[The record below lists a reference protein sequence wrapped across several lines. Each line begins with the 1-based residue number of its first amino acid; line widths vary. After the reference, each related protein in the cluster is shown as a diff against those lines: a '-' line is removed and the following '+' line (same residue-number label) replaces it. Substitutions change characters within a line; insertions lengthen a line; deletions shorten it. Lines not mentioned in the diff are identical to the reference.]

1 MTSLTHEIYISAQ
14 MSLPV
19 KQRQSH
25 RHGEQAGEARRGL
38 CSETESQTQR
48 AGWGGQEGP
57 LLGEGWTGRLS
68 WQMKAFIYKMDQ

>member
-38 CSETESQTQR
+38 CS
-48 AGWGGQEGP
+48 GKDGLGG
-57 LLGEGWTGRLS
+57 
-68 WQMKAFIYKMDQ
+68 